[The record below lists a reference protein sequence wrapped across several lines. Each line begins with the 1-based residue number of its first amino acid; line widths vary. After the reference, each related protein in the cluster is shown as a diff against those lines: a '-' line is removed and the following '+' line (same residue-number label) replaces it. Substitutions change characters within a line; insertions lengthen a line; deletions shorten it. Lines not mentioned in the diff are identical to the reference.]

1 MEDILVFVFAFVFL
15 LIIAMIVLFGNSN
28 KDPIEKL
35 QSKIEGKEL
44 PPAEQMNS
52 LFLQLL
58 MDQVHYTRLIWRFL
72 LFIFIVS
79 LIASLV
85 FLLFWFFS
93 ANCFKTTSF
102 PDVVFL
108 CSEISIF
115 EATHNNR
122 RFGIRT
128 ARGRVGGS
136 PIYNRLLCVK
146 HPRVFL

>member
-85 FLLFWFFS
+85 FLLF
-93 ANCFKTTSF
+93 
-102 PDVVFL
+102 
-108 CSEISIF
+108 
-115 EATHNNR
+115 
-122 RFGIRT
+122 
-128 ARGRVGGS
+128 
-136 PIYNRLLCVK
+136 
-146 HPRVFL
+146 